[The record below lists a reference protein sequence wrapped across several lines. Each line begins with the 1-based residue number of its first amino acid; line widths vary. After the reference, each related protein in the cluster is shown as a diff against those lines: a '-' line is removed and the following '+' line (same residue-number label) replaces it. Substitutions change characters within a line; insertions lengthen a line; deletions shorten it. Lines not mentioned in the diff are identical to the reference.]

1 MSTVFRDKCP
11 RVSGGPTVVR
21 QPAWVILAKITL
33 ATSIVTL
40 SPGPKLVQAQGLGLP
55 LPWKNEKREYGI
67 PDSIVAVWTYA
78 VAHTPGQPPV
88 RGFGGRIMFYQDGRE
103 KPIKVD
109 GTLVVYA
116 FEETADSE
124 QKITA
129 DRRYVFNPEELQRC
143 YSQSRLGHSY
153 SVWLPWDEA
162 GGPQRTVSLIVC
174 FTARQGP
181 TVVSQQSKVSLP
193 GPRNSIQ
200 RAEESLASGTTGK
213 QPQVWTVPTPM
224 RIPGRITHPA
234 GLSSGE
240 EPLPMQPTASLP
252 GGPVLSTSSSSFGP
266 GLIAPSNQTTPALNS
281 AVEYTSSERFA
292 TGIAPSSPQA
302 GSSDFAIHAA
312 GYHNLAPGNSPSGSP
327 QPWNPLRA
335 PGAHALGSPAGPP
348 AASLNPQ
355 STCQPQSRSP
365 EQIPR
370 ALPPQSNHPQPA
382 WGLISA
388 GRTLWAGPAPLE
400 APRPQPAQ

>member
-1 MSTVFRDKCP
+1 MSPFSRDKFHQIWGGP
-11 RVSGGPTVVR
+11 AMARQPLWVISVGILLTLVLGPTV
-21 QPAWVILAKITL
+21 
-33 ATSIVTL
+33 
-40 SPGPKLVQAQGLGLP
+40 GEAQGIALP

-116 FEETADSE
+116 FEETANNE
-124 QKITA
+124 EKITA
-129 DRRYVFNPEELQRC
+129 DRRYVFSPEELQRC

-153 SVWLPWDEA
+153 SIWLPWDEA

-193 GPRNSIQ
+193 GPRSPIQ
-200 RAEESLASGTTGK
+200 KAEEGLASSTPGK

-224 RIPGRITHPA
+224 RIPRRLTSPG
-234 GLSSGE
+234 GVSSGE
-240 EPLPMQPTASLP
+240 QPLPTQPTASLP
-252 GGPVLSTSSSSFGP
+252 GGPVLPTSPSSFGP
-266 GLIAPSNQTTPALNS
+266 GLIAPSNQSTPAPNS
-281 AVEYTSSERFA
+281 TADYTSSERS
-292 TGIAPSSPQA
+292 TIKVAPSGPQA
-302 GSSDFAIHAA
+302 GSSDFAIQPA
-312 GYHNLAPGNSPSGSP
+312 GYHHLAPGNSPNGST

-335 PGAHALGSPAGPP
+335 SSAHGLDSPAGPP

-355 STCQPQSRSP
+355 SNYQPQSRNP
-365 EQIPR
+365 EQIQP
-370 ALPPQSNHPQPA
+370 ALPQSIHPQPA
-382 WGLISA
+382 WGLTSA

-400 APRPQPAQ
+400 ATAPQAAQ